1 MASTPTQP
9 SPKPLTISTK
19 TGDAGT
25 SGLAN
30 GERLEK
36 DSTFFSVVGS
46 LDELNSW
53 VGVVVAQLKPVVLE
67 TKHPKLNT
75 VLLDQ
80 LYTIQDTLFYV
91 GAEVALSPKTELKK
105 SHLAKLEKAADIL
118 QEKMSDNWTTQFLL
132 PGGTKIGAWL
142 DVARTVCR
150 RVERELVAHQKT
162 AAVRPLLAQYL
173 NRLSD
178 YLYLLR
184 CYVNQELSY
193 EEKKFDSQK

>member
-1 MASTPTQP
+1 MKKAAPK
-9 SPKPLTISTK
+9 KPLTISTK

-30 GERLEK
+30 GERLAK
-36 DSTFFSVVGS
+36 DSSFFTVVGS

-53 VGVVVAQLKPVVLE
+53 IGVAVAQLKPVVLE

-75 VLLDQ
+75 DLLDQ

-91 GAEVALSPKTELKK
+91 GAEIALSPKAELKK
-105 SHLAKLEKAADIL
+105 SHLTQIEKAADTL
-118 QEKMSDNWTTQFLL
+118 QEKMAANWTTQFLL

-150 RVERELVAHQKT
+150 RVERELVAHQKS
-162 AAVRPLLAQYL
+162 AEVRPLITQYL

-193 EEKKFDSQK
+193 EEKKFDAKK